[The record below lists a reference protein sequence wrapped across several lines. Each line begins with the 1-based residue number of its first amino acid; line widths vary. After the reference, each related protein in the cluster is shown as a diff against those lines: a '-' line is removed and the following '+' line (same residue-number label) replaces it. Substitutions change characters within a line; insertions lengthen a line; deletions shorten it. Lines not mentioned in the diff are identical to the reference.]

1 MVSSLV
7 NEISN
12 AALHQGVTTTST
24 IRHHNPFL
32 GSSKSQP
39 ESDQDLGDNAV
50 RRERLV
56 HFAHDDPIRGKTKTK
71 KEKSK
76 SLGDLAGLVK
86 EVERIN
92 MKQV

>member
-1 MVSSLV
+1 M
-7 NEISN
+7 
-12 AALHQGVTTTST
+12 
-24 IRHHNPFL
+24 RFHNPFL

-56 HFAHDDPIRGKTKTK
+56 HFAHDDPIRGEKKK
-71 KEKSK
+71 KEKSR

-86 EVERIN
+86 EVDRIPRFSSAHG
-92 MKQV
+92 